1 MTLEQKIEHLKD
13 AAMQEARAEGNAIMK
28 QHEDALE
35 GVFEQ
40 HKAEALRQSETRIKA
55 EGINARQQLNMA
67 MSKAQL
73 ELKRELSKTQK
84 ELKKELFQEVDEK
97 VQEYMKTEDYKHLLV
112 AYIEKAARFAGGEA
126 MTIYINPTDA
136 DKKEYLE
143 EHTGMTL
150 TLRKEDFI
158 GGVRAVIH
166 ERNILIDRAFKGAID
181 NEYHKFVFKGGAG
194 VE

>member
-67 MSKAQL
+67 MSKAQG
-73 ELKRELSKTQK
+73 S
-84 ELKKELFQEVDEK
+84 
-97 VQEYMKTEDYKHLLV
+97 
-112 AYIEKAARFAGGEA
+112 AAAVLRYRRQSSHDGCVGR
-126 MTIYINPTDA
+126 PQA
-136 DKKEYLE
+136 D
-143 EHTGMTL
+143 
-150 TLRKEDFI
+150 
-158 GGVRAVIH
+158 
-166 ERNILIDRAFKGAID
+166 
-181 NEYHKFVFKGGAG
+181 
-194 VE
+194 